1 MNSLQPTAPDSSR
14 LKIAVVGGG
23 LGGLTLASV
32 LQHAYK
38 IKCTVFEL
46 DDTVDSRNQGGSLD
60 LHFDS
65 GQLALK
71 KAGLLDQF
79 RKHARYQGQDHILTD
94 MTGKVLMQH
103 VGRKRSTGGRF
114 DRPEIDRT
122 VLRQMLID
130 SLDEDTIQ
138 WGKKVI
144 KIEEESKDKNNGNHR
159 HTITFQDGRNET
171 FDLVVGADGAWSKI
185 RKFVSEVT
193 PIYGGVS
200 FIEGLLPNVD
210 NGHPKLSKLVG
221 NGSFWALQ
229 NNKGLL
235 CQRSGDGSV
244 RVSAAFRI
252 EENGLSHL
260 DFSNPE
266 IPRKYL
272 MDLFSD
278 WDNSLKALIEESST
292 FIPRGIYML
301 PADYT
306 WKSHPGVTL
315 IGDAAHLMTPFAGE
329 GANMA
334 MLDGAKLAAA
344 ISKIMNK
351 GKDLAT
357 TIDNFERKMHN
368 TVTGL
373 ATESTKNMDLMISEN
388 GPQEVLKMFRILRWL
403 SPVIKLFS

>member
-1 MNSLQPTAPDSSR
+1 MSSLQSTIPDSSR
-14 LKIAVVGGG
+14 MKIAVVGGG

-46 DDTVDSRNQGGSLD
+46 DDTVNSRNQGGSLD
-60 LHFDS
+60 LHFES
-65 GQLALK
+65 GQYALK
-71 KAGLLDQF
+71 KAGLIDQF
-79 RKHARYQGQDHILTD
+79 RKHARYQGEDHILTD
-94 MTGKVLMQH
+94 MTGKILMQQ
-103 VGRKRSTGGRF
+103 VGRKGSTGGRF

-122 VLRQMLID
+122 VLRQILID

-144 KIEEESKDKNNGNHR
+144 QIEEDSKSKDNGKHR
-159 HTITFQDGRNET
+159 HTITFQDGQTGT

-185 RKFVSEVT
+185 RKFVSDVT
-193 PIYGGVS
+193 PFYGGVS
-200 FIEGLLPNVD
+200 FIEGLHPNAD
-210 NGHPKLSKLVG
+210 INYPKVSKLVG

-229 NNKGLL
+229 YNKGLL
-235 CQRSGDGSV
+235 CQRSGDGSI
-244 RVSAAFRI
+244 RVSAAIRI
-252 EENGLSHL
+252 EEDGFSQL

-278 WDNSLKALIEESST
+278 WDDSLKVLIEESPT
-292 FIPRGIYML
+292 FIARGIYML
-301 PADYT
+301 PAGYK

-334 MLDGAKLAAA
+334 MLDGAKLASA
-344 ISKIMNK
+344 ISQIVHK

-357 TIDNFERKMHN
+357 TIDKFERTMCN
-368 TVTGL
+368 TVTGP
-373 ATESTKNMDLMISEN
+373 ATESAKNMDLMISEN
-388 GPQEVLKMFRILRWL
+388 GHQEVLKMFRILRWL